1 MSGAADRHEGIKVQQ
16 RRIRWPAYEA
26 CTTELRILSDRLL
39 HVPPRRRLDCRC
51 NDAGATPT
59 YPPEVGALLIIAD
72 LQGNAARFVNH
83 SCEPNCVSLIT
94 NVEGKGHIVLAAL
107 RDIDE
112 GEELCYDYKFAMEDA
127 KIPCR
132 CGSQFCRTVM
142 N

>member
-1 MSGAADRHEGIKVQQ
+1 MF
-16 RRIRWPAYEA
+16 
-26 CTTELRILSDRLL
+26 
-39 HVPPRRRLDCRC
+39 RLDDDWIV
-51 NDAGATPT
+51 DATMRVLHQHILPKL
-59 YPPEVGALLIIAD
+59 VLIIAD